1 MSKIDNHHKNPC
13 AICGHRNLHGEVNG
27 CVANIAALGEP
38 AAWCPCRTY
47 VAAQAPTRDRVADQ
61 ATGIRL
67 GQEGADAALHG
78 YAMNDGTWRA
88 AAETRLAELIDT
100 GVVFTSEDVID
111 KVGPAPSPNAIGG
124 LFNSWKSR
132 MVQVGFTTAT
142 RKEAHGR
149 ALRQWQGKA
158 A

>member
-1 MSKIDNHHKNPC
+1 MATKIDTHHKNPC
-13 AICGHRNLHGEVNG
+13 ADCGHRDLHGEVNG
-27 CVANIAALGEP
+27 CVANTAALGEP
-38 AAWCPCRTY
+38 AAWCPCREY
-47 VAAQAPTRDRVADQ
+47 AQVMRDREADQ
-61 ATGIRL
+61 AEGIRR
-67 GQEGADAALHG
+67 GREGADAALHG

-88 AAETRLAELIDT
+88 AAEIRLAELIGA

-149 ALRQWQGKA
+149 ALRTWRGRA
-158 A
+158 